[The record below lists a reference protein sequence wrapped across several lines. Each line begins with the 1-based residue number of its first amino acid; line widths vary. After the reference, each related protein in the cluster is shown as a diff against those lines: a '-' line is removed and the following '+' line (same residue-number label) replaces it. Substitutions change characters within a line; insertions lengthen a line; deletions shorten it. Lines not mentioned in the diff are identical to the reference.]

1 MNARYLVLALAAA
14 FSANA
19 VAGEDIIGALADET
33 GLTKRQV
40 KMVVGPRSSHA
51 AYIAS
56 FDQVER
62 QFVNAVG
69 RSRYKE
75 LLAQR
80 DAAPQATKEETRIAS
95 VDAPAVEP
103 GS

>member
-1 MNARYLVLALAAA
+1 MKARYLVLALAAA

-19 VAGEDIIGALADET
+19 VAGEDILGALADET

-56 FDQVER
+56 YDQVQR

-69 RSRYKE
+69 RSRYEE
-75 LLAQR
+75 LLTKFQAKQE
-80 DAAPQATKEETRIAS
+80 PQDERVAS
-95 VDAPAVEP
+95 VEVAEP
-103 GS
+103 RS